1 MYVFSLVDDYW
12 GRPHAVVRRVD
23 MLNTRQARVDMDA
36 GGKAASTTV
45 EDTLFVRGGKN
56 EF

>member
-1 MYVFSLVDDYW
+1 
-12 GRPHAVVRRVD
+12 

-45 EDTLFVRGGKN
+45 EDTLFARGGK
-56 EF
+56 ERFLVVPSHPPLQRTRR